1 MTNDQ
6 LVRLVVGPTKYK
18 KSINKDEVIRKQ
30 RNSINY
36 LSKALS
42 DLTIRT
48 LEESIRH
55 SLILLLYFFNFD
67 KYATMDFVRLLVDIS
82 YSISNIYDKLIPK
95 NKDIINRY
103 FFFTKNSEGKNLVQ
117 SILYTIKNFYFDS
130 SIMNNI
136 TIKEIYVPEV
146 LDKATCIE
154 DLIVLNVKTIK
165 QNSITKE
172 VFYRLRSVNG
182 KNNNE
187 EAK

>member
-67 KYATMDFVRLLVDIS
+67 KYVTMDFVRLLVDIS
-82 YSISNIYDKLIPK
+82 WCISDIYGKLIPK
-95 NKDIINRY
+95 NKDVINRY
-103 FFFTKNSEGKNLVQ
+103 FFFTKNDKGENFVQ
-117 SILYTIKNFYFDS
+117 STISFVKHFYFDTS
-130 SIMNNI
+130 NMNK
-136 TIKEIYVPEV
+136 KEIYVPEI
-146 LDKATCIE
+146 LDKAARIE
-154 DLIVLNVKTIK
+154 DLIVLDVKTIE

-172 VFYRLRSVNG
+172 VFHRLLSVNG
-182 KNNNE
+182 KDNND